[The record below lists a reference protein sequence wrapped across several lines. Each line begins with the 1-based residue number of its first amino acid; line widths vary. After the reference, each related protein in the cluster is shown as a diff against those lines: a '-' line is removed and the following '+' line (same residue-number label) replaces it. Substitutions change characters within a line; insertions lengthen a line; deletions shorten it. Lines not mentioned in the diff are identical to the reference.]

1 MLTTAIVFIFLFAAL
16 MGGVPVII
24 CLGLVGSAWILVSG
38 NNPMA
43 IISAYYEGINSF
55 VQLAVPFFVLAGDLM
70 SRSRITEKLIGFAKL
85 FVGRVRGGLAY
96 TTVLTSMF
104 FAGLTGAG
112 VSDVSALGPIF
123 IPALEKE
130 KYSRVWVTTLVACSA
145 IIGPTIPPSIIAVL
159 YGAVTRTSIGGMLL
173 ACCIPGV
180 MLGIA
185 FMIVVFLMRN
195 RHNLPD
201 DRQYIQ
207 AKEIPAVLK
216 DSVLALM
223 MPLIILGGI
232 LTGVFTATEA
242 AAVAAFYALIVGTLV
257 LKALTRRDLTES
269 LSATVKVSANMYLLM
284 SSGAILTWMMARTG
298 VPTQIAS
305 TLLGISPDPLFIF
318 TVSLVI
324 ILFLGMFM
332 DNAVAMILVAPIMTP
347 IARQVGIPDLQF
359 GASMVVAL
367 NIGLITPPFGM
378 CLFAAATVGKVK
390 YEKMLPYVWPF
401 FFASMI
407 VLVLT
412 VIFPELTLW
421 LPRMGGFVQ

>member
-1 MLTTAIVFIFLFAAL
+1 MLTTALVFFLLFATL
-16 MGGVPVII
+16 LGGVPVII
-24 CLGLVGSAWILVSG
+24 CLGLVGSAWIIVSG

-70 SRSRITEKLIGFAKL
+70 SRAQITEKLIGFAKL

-130 KYSRVWVTTLVACSA
+130 RYSRVWVTTLVACAA

-173 ACCIPGV
+173 ACCLPGILLGV
-180 MLGIA
+180 SFML
-185 FMIVVFLMRN
+185 VVFLMRN

-201 DRQYIQ
+201 DRQPVQ
-207 AKEIPAVLK
+207 TREIPSILK

-242 AAVAAFYALIVGTLV
+242 AAVAAFYALFVGTVV
-257 LKALTRRDLTES
+257 LRKLSRRDITES
-269 LSATVKVSANMYLLM
+269 LASSVKVSANMYLLM

-298 VPTQIAS
+298 VPAQIA
-305 TLLGISPDPLFIF
+305 TALLGISPDPLFIF
-318 TVSLVI
+318 TVSLLI
-324 ILFLGMFM
+324 IMFLGMFM

-390 YEKMLPYVWPF
+390 YESMLPYVWPF

-412 VIFPELTLW
+412 VMFPELTLW
-421 LPRMGGFVQ
+421 LPRMGGFIQ